1 MSLLACCPPPRVV
14 PVPNPKPGPPGLPGA
29 PGGMGLPGSMGNV
42 GPAGAPGPCCTIT
55 GPPGPPGIS
64 VAGPPGPAIV
74 IPVASFFTVTSQSLA
89 PGQAVMLESS
99 EGRAIG
105 TIDYC
110 QGNTSQICLK
120 QAGVYELKY
129 TWTSTNNVM
138 KFAIMYWNGTGPM
151 VPNAILPLSQFYSDS
166 TGMLGS
172 VFDTDTVNGIG
183 KTTLITNTPN
193 VISLIFDGASSAILG
208 GVGEGVVAS
217 LYVNM

>member
-1 MSLLACCPPPRVV
+1 MHPV
-14 PVPNPKPGPPGLPGA
+14 PVAQLQVHQVPPGYRL
-29 PGGMGLPGSMGNV
+29 LDHRV
-42 GPAGAPGPCCTIT
+42 
-55 GPPGPPGIS
+55 
-64 VAGPPGPAIV
+64 PAIV

-110 QGNTSQICLK
+110 QGNTAQICLK

-172 VFDTDTVNGIG
+172 VFDTDTV
-183 KTTLITNTPN
+183 T
-193 VISLIFDGASSAILG
+193 
-208 GVGEGVVAS
+208 E
-217 LYVNM
+217 